1 MNFKLTNKAYADLKN
16 IARYTQKTWGTAQ
29 RNDYLTQMDSTFHM
43 LAENYRLGVSCD
55 HIRNGYRKYPVGKHL
70 IFYHIAKSTVIIS
83 RILHQ
88 SMDVER
94 KL

>member
-1 MNFKLTNKAYADLKN
+1 MNFKLTNKAYADLKS
-16 IARYTQKTWGTAQ
+16 IARYTQKTWGLAQ
-29 RNDYLTQMDSTFHM
+29 RNEYLAQMDSAFHS
-43 LAENYRLGVSCD
+43 LAGNYRLGVSCD

-70 IFYHIAKSTVIIS
+70 IFYHIAKNTVIIS

-94 KL
+94 QL

>member
-16 IARYTQKTWGTAQ
+16 IAEYTQKTWCRDQ
-29 RNDYLTQMDSTFHM
+29 RNKYLSKMDTAFHT
-43 LAENYRLGVSCD
+43 LADNYKLGRNRD
-55 HIRNGYRKYPVGKHL
+55 HISDGYYSHPVGKHL
-70 IFYHIAKSTVIIS
+70 VFYHIENNTVIIV

-94 KL
+94 QL